1 MKKLI
6 TISIFLSITFNS
18 FSQFKVDTLVIG
30 SKKFPLKKAKTFYVN
45 QTGPVDL
52 PSEYVKFNDYS
63 KKTKLD
69 YKIKKDKIEAAEL
82 LEDGSEV
89 MFKKNGIC
97 NTTDN
102 YINLFSFADTI
113 KLTYKEFSNL
123 KPYIKTNTS
132 KLNFITSK
140 VSCIMKDTLTEVVHR
155 NMTNGEVF
163 AYWRANQTTSN
174 SEINKI
180 KQTVFVLQELYYI
193 SNNSIFYL
201 DREFIL
207 IVK

>member
-6 TISIFLSITFNS
+6 IIIIFLSTTFNS
-18 FSQFKVDTLVIG
+18 FSQIKVDTLVIG
-30 SKKFPLKKAKTFYVN
+30 SKKFPLKKVETFYVN
-45 QTGPVDL
+45 QNGPVDL
-52 PSEYVKFNDYS
+52 PSEYEKLNDYS

-69 YKIKKDKIEAAEL
+69 YKIKKDKIEAVEL

-113 KLTYKEFSNL
+113 NLTYKEFSNL

-140 VSCIMKDTLTEVVHR
+140 VSCIMNDTVTEVNHR
-155 NMTNGEVF
+155 NMTNGGIF

-201 DREFIL
+201 DREFII

>member
-69 YKIKKDKIEAAEL
+69 YKIKKDKIEAVEL

>member
-6 TISIFLSITFNS
+6 IISFFLSIAYHS
-18 FSQFKVDTLVIG
+18 FSQFKVDTLVVG
-30 SKKFPLKKAKTFYVN
+30 SKTIPLKKVKSFYVY

-52 PSEYVKFNDYS
+52 PSEYEKFKDYS

-69 YKIKKDKIEAAEL
+69 YKYKKDRIAAVEL

-89 MFKKNGIC
+89 MFTKNGIC

-102 YINLFSFADTI
+102 YINLFSFVDTI

-123 KPYIKTNTS
+123 KSFIKIKGS
-132 KLNFITSK
+132 KINFIASK
-140 VSCIMKDTLTEVVHR
+140 MICINNDTLTEVVHR
-155 NMTNGEVF
+155 NMINGEIF
-163 AYWRANQTTSN
+163 AYWRANSDTPN

-180 KQTVFVLQELYYI
+180 KQTVFVLKDLYYI
-193 SNNSIFYL
+193 NNNMIFYL

>member
-6 TISIFLSITFNS
+6 IISLFLSITFNS
-18 FSQFKVDTLVIG
+18 FSQIKVDTLVIG
-30 SKKFPLKKAKTFYVN
+30 SKKFPLKKVETFYVY

-52 PSEYVKFNDYS
+52 PSEYEKFNDYS
-63 KKTKLD
+63 KKNKLD
-69 YKIKKDKIEAAEL
+69 YKIKKDIIEAVEL

-89 MFKKNGIC
+89 MFKKHGIC

-123 KPYIKTNTS
+123 KPYIKKNGSRLNFMTS
-132 KLNFITSK
+132 KM
-140 VSCIMKDTLTEVVHR
+140 SCIMNDTLTEIVHR
-155 NMTNGEVF
+155 NMTNGDVF
-163 AYWRANQTTSN
+163 AYWRANQTTPN
-174 SEINKI
+174 SDINKI
-180 KQTVFVLQELYYI
+180 KQTVFVLQELYYMH
-193 SNNSIFYL
+193 NNSIFYL
-201 DREFIL
+201 DREFII